1 MTRNTQLVLILL
13 THRIVENWQ
22 VAIFILVAVLVGAVI
37 PVLFQLRAT
46 LRAAEKA
53 LNGTLPRVEATLDDL
68 NKLVVEVSQVV
79 QGLQSTTRVVGAV
92 GAAIGPAI
100 VAGLS
105 SYRSARAESEKE
117 EDHEQ
122 RTRIEDRV

>member
-1 MTRNTQLVLILL
+1 MPEHPSGIDLAQPS
-13 THRIVENWQ
+13 IVENWQ
-22 VAIFILVAVLVGAVI
+22 VAILVLVAVFIGAVI

-46 LRAAEKA
+46 LRAAETA
-53 LNGTLPRVEATLDDL
+53 LKGTLPRVEETLDDL

-79 QGLQSTTRVVGAV
+79 EGLQSTTRVVGAI

-105 SYRSARAESEKE
+105 SYRSARAEAEKE

-122 RTRIEDRV
+122 RTSVEDRA